1 MKIKYFILP
10 ALLTIAVVVSF
21 ALSASILINPAHY
34 DRSSQKVSTQS
45 SQIDVKPMSTIY
57 SPTQVIRTKD
67 SGKQYVLTNQ
77 SVNLTTEIGQ
87 QMNNYKDPKFTEVKS
102 NEENYLKY
110 LNTDDSV
117 MLNYPD
123 ALNLKIVSQYIS
135 KSFKS
140 LPNVSIN
147 RIMIP
152 FDDSNDIYL
161 FSDHNYKV
169 YKIHVSDTN
178 VKGIQKVIEDNVRAI
193 PVKMKMINHTPF
205 IDFYKSFTMPQYGYL
220 INRTSQNYYVTRLLS
235 DSQDISVKR
244 HRSSTVYND
253 ENSRQLSFSNDGEV
267 NYYDSHPGNIST
279 NMTQFLKDS
288 YQNISQLLVSDTLA
302 NIRFFDYDSKNSK
315 VVYRNYVE
323 GFPIFD
329 QTPYG
334 AIEMRLVDNTSLK
347 YNFSLNTLQIP
358 VPTGRK
364 DTKLITT
371 DELLNNLRNHG
382 YSANKITDIELAYQ
396 WSNTKSSD
404 ILITLQPTWFVKYNG
419 KYMNYTQML
428 SRGPQ

>member
-45 SQIDVKPMSTIY
+45 SQIDAKPMSTIY

-67 SGKQYVLTNQ
+67 SGKQFVLTNQ

-87 QMNNYKDPKFTEVKS
+87 QMNNYKDPKFIELNS
-102 NEENYLKY
+102 NEKNYLKY
-110 LNTDDSV
+110 LNMDDSV

-123 ALNLKIVSQYIS
+123 SLNLRIVSQYIS

-147 RIMIP
+147 RIVIP

-244 HRSSTVYND
+244 HRNSTVYND

-279 NMTQFLKDS
+279 NKTQFLTDS

-302 NIRFFDYDSKNSK
+302 NIRFFNYDSKNSK

-329 QTPYG
+329 QTNYG

-371 DELLNNLRNHG
+371 DELLNSLRNHG
-382 YSANKITDIELAYQ
+382 YSSNKVTDIELAYQ
-396 WSNTKSSD
+396 WSNTKSSN

-428 SRGPQ
+428 SKGPQ